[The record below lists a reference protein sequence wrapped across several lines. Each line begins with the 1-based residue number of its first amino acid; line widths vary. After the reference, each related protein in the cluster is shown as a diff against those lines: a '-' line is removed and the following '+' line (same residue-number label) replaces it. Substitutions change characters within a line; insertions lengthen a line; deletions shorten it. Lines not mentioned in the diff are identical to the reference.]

1 MIRSVLIAF
10 ACCVCGFS
18 FSQGQV
24 KFTFPSASERQI
36 WIAEMPPDTIPAQM
50 VQATGGTFEFKTPNA
65 GTRDQVFVWDLVSGN
80 LAAKPLSQIAGQWAI
95 QASDFKWIMR
105 VDVRVEH
112 KGKPVESASVR
123 FKDGRRDATNI
134 LDSTRKG
141 VLSFFAVSPNSILVE
156 VTYSTQGKTSE
167 PISQS
172 FKLDL
177 NRKTPIPTLVV
188 SIAEPVA
195 TVEEGATSESGE
207 TKESGEGGAANPDS
221 KGDEPKGGTG
231 ATGGGGKGGSDTT
244 NPLGGL
250 LSFLIAL
257 IVAAAAF
264 WLLLSWVR
272 KNPATVQK
280 KLEEMGV
287 QVPRSPD
294 QDPAAAT
301 QVAPVVLAPP
311 EKIILGD
318 ADPGVP
324 PTMSGVASV
333 PFVASV
339 ASGISRLV
347 GESGTA
353 FEIPE
358 GDSLVS
364 REAGDLVIP
373 GETTISRK
381 HATISSGAGVVRI
394 RDEGSTNG
402 TFVNGIQISTE
413 TELKPGD
420 TVQFGAIRFR
430 YEA

>member
-1 MIRSVLIAF
+1 MIRYVLVAF
-10 ACCVCGFS
+10 ALCVSS
-18 FSQGQV
+18 FSVAQSQV

-36 WIAEMPPDTIPAQM
+36 WVAEMPPETLPEQT
-50 VQATGGTFEFKTPNA
+50 VKATGGSLEYKTPNS
-65 GTRDQVFVWDLVSGN
+65 GTRDQVFVWDLATGN
-80 LAAKPLSQIAGQWAI
+80 LAAKSLSQIAGQWQV
-95 QASDFKWIMR
+95 QAADFKWIMR

-123 FKDGRRDATNI
+123 FKDGRRDTTSI

-141 VLSFFAVSPNSILVE
+141 VLSFYAVSPNNILVE
-156 VTYSTQGKTSE
+156 VTYSTKGKTSE
-167 PISQS
+167 PISQT

-195 TVEEGATSESGE
+195 TVEEGAASESGGTE
-207 TKESGEGGAANPDS
+207 EAGGAVAPDS
-221 KGDEPKGGTG
+221 KGNEPKAGAGT
-231 ATGGGGKGGSDTT
+231 TGGGGKGGSDTT

-257 IVAAAAF
+257 LVAAGAF

-294 QDPAAAT
+294 QDPASST
-301 QVAPVVLAPP
+301 PIAPIVQAPP

-318 ADPGVP
+318 ADPLAPV
-324 PTMSGVASV
+324 TMVAQ
-333 PFVASV
+333 SV
-339 ASGISRLV
+339 AVVATGIPRLV
-347 GESGTA
+347 GESGFV
-353 FEIPE
+353 FEIAD
-358 GDSLVS
+358 GDNLVS

-373 GETTISRK
+373 GESTVSRK
-381 HATISSGAGVVRI
+381 HATISSGAGIVRV

-402 TFVNGIQISTE
+402 TFVNGIQISAE
-413 TELKPGD
+413 IELKPGD
-420 TVQFGAIRFR
+420 TVQFGAIRYRF
-430 YEA
+430 EA